1 MKELNQSL
9 ESKLT
14 ELEKA
19 RVNQRNADKEVQ
31 RLKVEL
37 ANINVRLAMDNKVD
51 ASRLSAALAH
61 ALDAW

>member
-37 ANINVRLAMDNKVD
+37 ANINVRLAMENKVD
-51 ASRLSAALAH
+51 TSRLSAALAH